1 LYRTTN
7 KDLHAP
13 TLEEVEVYRA
23 WLRENK
29 PIAEAETRF
38 LNCTGDLVRISAP
51 IAQPERNHKA
61 AFLCWT
67 IIGPLAGLVL
77 LHVALSAAGPTLL
90 SRFFLLAIAAG
101 AAYPSVAALVARKQ

>member
-1 LYRTTN
+1 MYRATN
-7 KDLHAP
+7 KDLDAP

-29 PIAEAETRF
+29 PIAEVETRF

-51 IAQPERNHKA
+51 IARPERNHNA

-67 IIGPLAGLVL
+67 VIGPLAGLVL
-77 LHVALSAAGPTLL
+77 LHVAISAAGPTLL
-90 SRFFLLAIAAG
+90 GRFLLVAIAAG
-101 AAYPSVAALVARKQ
+101 AAYPSVAALVAREQ